1 MLRAAILGVAHVHA
15 PSYARCLSASCR
27 ARLAC
32 VWDNDPARAEAFGS
46 SWGVPAARSREEALA
61 QCDVAVIA
69 GENLGHGDAIE
80 ACLESGVP
88 VICEKPLAASWD
100 EHDRIAGLVSQS
112 PTLVATAF
120 PCPHSPVFKSLL
132 SRVQAGDLGEILAVS
147 GTNRGQCPFDWFVD
161 PARSGGGAMIDHV
174 VHLADLYW
182 RLLGKEPE
190 KVTASVGHNMH
201 RLACEDTAHVMLRYG
216 EGLFATIDSS
226 WSRSKSFETWG
237 DVTLRVVGETGVAE
251 ADLFGQGV
259 RVLTD
264 RTRLRGTGSDLDG
277 PMLEDFL
284 SSVQEGR
291 PPMSTA
297 EDGLRASRVA
307 LAGYGQRS

>member
-1 MLRAAILGVAHVHA
+1 MLRAAVLGVAHVHA
-15 PSYARCLSASCR
+15 PSYARCLSSSDRAS
-27 ARLAC
+27 LAF
-32 VWDNDPARAEAFGS
+32 VWDENPARAEAFGS
-46 SWGVPAARSREEALA
+46 QWGAPLAGSLDEALA
-61 QCDVAVIA
+61 ECDVAVVA
-69 GENLGHGDAIE
+69 GENLGHGDAIQ
-80 ACLESGVP
+80 ACLEAGIP
-88 VICEKPLAASWD
+88 VMCEKPLAASWE
-100 EHDRIAGLVSQS
+100 EHDRISALVKNS

-120 PCPHSPVFKSLL
+120 PCPHSPIFKSLQAK
-132 SRVQAGDLGEILAVS
+132 VQAGELGKIVAVS
-147 GTNRGQCPFDWFVD
+147 GTNRGQCPFGWFVD

-182 RLLGKEPE
+182 RLLGEEPE
-190 KVTASVGHNMH
+190 TVTASVGHNMH
-201 RLACEDTAHVMLRYG
+201 GLECEDTAHVMLRYG
-216 EGLFATIDSS
+216 SGLFATIDSS
-226 WSRSKSFETWG
+226 WSRPGSYETWG

-277 PMLEDFL
+277 PMIEDFL

-291 PPMSTA
+291 PPMATA

-307 LAGYGQRS
+307 LAGYARRS